1 LVPKGQQKLDIQ
13 WVLLFR
19 MERYPGH
26 HDSLTGW
33 VLHKGGGTAG
43 MVMHELQALGIWEIG
58 MCFPLLGH
66 GNQYSVL
73 AITVENP
80 RSTKEKKQVKQP
92 ARSTCT

>member
-1 LVPKGQQKLDIQ
+1 
-13 WVLLFR
+13 
-19 MERYPGH
+19 
-26 HDSLTGW
+26 
-33 VLHKGGGTAG
+33 

-58 MCFPLLGH
+58 MCCPLLGH

-92 ARSTCT
+92 ARSTCTDIQGNGANICGKEA

>member
-1 LVPKGQQKLDIQ
+1 
-13 WVLLFR
+13 
-19 MERYPGH
+19 
-26 HDSLTGW
+26 
-33 VLHKGGGTAG
+33 
-43 MVMHELQALGIWEIG
+43 MVMHELQALGIWERG

-80 RSTKEKKQVKQP
+80 RSTKEKKQVKQT